1 MSCGKESGE
10 TDEIY
15 ECNFEDILDVSKKI
29 KAPKVE
35 MTFGSKD
42 EAHQY
47 YASYAREEGFEVMI
61 RSSRQGDN
69 ETGGHEHL
77 SFTEKDCRNYI
88 EKMRRLRLGTGNA
101 EAILTYFTKMQNKN
115 SSFFYVKDL
124 DDDGRLQNVFWAV
137 ARSRAAYESFGD
149 VVSFDSTYLTKKYDM
164 PFALFVRIY
173 TMAKFKEFQNEL
185 RGLIYCNVSFVK
197 QEGCIFTFEVEDNV
211 KVGDSRKQDLRR
223 RHSFIKCSYNDQ
235 ETNEQVQRYDKLCSY
250 FYEIAAKS
258 EEKCNHLMSY
268 LSEIKAKMQKTDD
281 QFIKSQCPSLSPCN
295 EEFNEMSK
303 PCTKVLS
310 PLPLRAKG
318 CSPSKRKESKI
329 DQLVRKKKDCSKK
342 FSLANDYS
350 DAPPYTSHLS
360 QDSMNRMVG
369 GASMY
374 INYSNPNGNPTQ
386 GVPNPFWSGCYNGV
400 ATNIPSLIRNHPQVE
415 FFKSYIQVAMDG
427 NNSDSGS

>member
-1 MSCGKESGE
+1 MSC
-10 TDEIY
+10 
-15 ECNFEDILDVSKKI
+15 DILDASKKI

-35 MTFGSKD
+35 ITFGSKD

-47 YASYAREEGFEVMI
+47 YASYARQEGFEVMI

-88 EKMRRLRLGTGNA
+88 EKMRRLRLGTSNA

-173 TMAKFKEFQNEL
+173 TMAKFKEFQDEL

-211 KVGDSRKQDLRR
+211 KVGDSRK
-223 RHSFIKCSYNDQ
+223 
-235 ETNEQVQRYDKLCSY
+235 
-250 FYEIAAKS
+250 
-258 EEKCNHLMSY
+258 EE
-268 LSEIKAKMQKTDD
+268 KMQKTDD

-310 PLPLRAKG
+310 PLPVRAKG
-318 CSPSKRKESKI
+318 CSPLKRKESKI
-329 DQLVRKKKDCSKK
+329 DQLVMKKKDCSKK

-386 GVPNPFWSGCYNGV
+386 GVPNPFWSGSYNGV
-400 ATNIPSLIRNHPQVE
+400 AANIPSLIRNHPQVE
-415 FFKSYIQVAMDG
+415 FFKSYIQVVMDR

>member
-15 ECNFEDILDVSKKI
+15 ECNFEDILDASKKI

-35 MTFGSKD
+35 ITFGSKD

-47 YASYAREEGFEVMI
+47 YASYARQEGFEVMI

-137 ARSRAAYESFGD
+137 ARCRAAYESFGD

-164 PFALFVRIY
+164 PFALFVRIMSKLVTQGRRSILAY
-173 TMAKFKEFQNEL
+173 TTMK
-185 RGLIYCNVSFVK
+185 RNVKYIACVICSSFV
-197 QEGCIFTFEVEDNV
+197 E
-211 KVGDSRKQDLRR
+211 
-223 RHSFIKCSYNDQ
+223 
-235 ETNEQVQRYDKLCSY
+235 
-250 FYEIAAKS
+250 
-258 EEKCNHLMSY
+258 
-268 LSEIKAKMQKTDD
+268 KMQKTDD

-310 PLPLRAKG
+310 PLPVRAKG

-400 ATNIPSLIRNHPQVE
+400 AANIPSLIRNHPQPYPIHYMAMRNQLALPISHLHALQVE
-415 FFKSYIQVAMDG
+415 FFKSYIQVVMDG
-427 NNSDSGS
+427 NNSDSGSSLFGHI